1 MIRRLLWWGLIL
13 VFGVLVYNRFFGDTA
28 EKEQSKRVFGEAKVL
43 FRSVRD
49 VVKNERQKFEAG
61 KYDKA
66 VSNIRNLFGKMRE
79 SAKDSKDILA
89 QIEDLDKKRQDI
101 ETRLNK
107 IKGMPDDV
115 PANYDKLTEKG
126 GSKSKTLAKPKVENP
141 KQATKAQEEQ
151 KLQEEMDKLM
161 NEMDDLMN
169 EMEKRQQ

>member
-1 MIRRLLWWGLIL
+1 MIRRLLFWGLIL
-13 VFGVLVYNRFFGDTA
+13 IFGVLVYNRFFGNDA
-28 EKEQSKRVFGEAKVL
+28 EKEQSKKVFGEAKVL
-43 FRSVRD
+43 FHSVRD
-49 VVKNERQKFEAG
+49 VVRGERQKFEAG

-66 VSNIRNLFGKMRE
+66 IGNIRNLFGKMRE
-79 SAKDSKDILA
+79 SAKDSKDILT

-107 IKGMPDDV
+107 IKGMPEDV

-126 GSKSKTLAKPKVENP
+126 ASKSKTLAKPKVENP
-141 KQATKAQEEQ
+141 KQPTRAQEEQ
-151 KLQEEMDKLM
+151 KLQEEMDRLM

>member
-28 EKEQSKRVFGEAKVL
+28 EKEQSKKVFGEAKEL

-49 VVKNERQKFEAG
+49 VVKGERQKFEAG

-66 VSNIRNLFGKMRE
+66 VGNIRNLFGKMRE

-107 IKGMPDDV
+107 IKNMPDDI

-126 GSKSKTLAKPKVENP
+126 GSKTKSLVKPKAENP
-141 KQATKAQEEQ
+141 KQPTKEQEEQ
-151 KLQEEMDKLM
+151 KLQDEMDRLM

-169 EMEKRQQ
+169 TMEKRQQ